1 MEALRAVLSGVT
13 KLGLCGRNSTGQAH
27 WLQELLLPQ
36 LKVQE
41 GVGKAKP
48 GGIAPLLGQSAGAA
62 RGDWAGRGM
71 T

>member
-1 MEALRAVLSGVT
+1 MEALGAVLCGVT
-13 KLGLCGRNSTGQAH
+13 KLGLCGRSSTGQAH
-27 WLQELLLPQ
+27 RLQELLLSQ
-36 LKVQE
+36 LKVP

-48 GGIAPLLGQSAGAA
+48 AGIVPLLGQSAGAA